1 MKVDPSFRINRLP
14 LWIIDHLVTNCKVVN
29 IIYLNN
35 SSLIPLSYLMV
46 RYFQLFPN
54 TKKWKKNRKTFC
66 ANRSIVVYHLFCTK
80 IIQPSIK
87 FNTFC
92 SLKFRDFVVTLI
104 KLYNP
109 HASKESWEVAN
120 FIKVKKHMHTVLK
133 ICLPECRDNGN
144 DFSFPVPSPF
154 L

>member
-66 ANRSIVVYHLFCTK
+66 ANRSIEVYHLFCTE

-87 FNTFC
+87 FNTFLFSKISWFC
-92 SLKFRDFVVTLI
+92 CYADQTV
-104 KLYNP
+104 YP

-120 FIKVKKHMHTVLK
+120 FIKVKNTCILCWRFV
-133 ICLPECRDNGN
+133 CLNVCLLQTLLG
-144 DFSFPVPSPF
+144 SVGCVAG
-154 L
+154 